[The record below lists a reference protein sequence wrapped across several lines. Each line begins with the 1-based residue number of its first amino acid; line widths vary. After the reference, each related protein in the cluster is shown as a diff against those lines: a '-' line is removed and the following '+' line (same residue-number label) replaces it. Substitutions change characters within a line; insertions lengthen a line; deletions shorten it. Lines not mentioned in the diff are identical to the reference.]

1 MVLLQY
7 AWGADLLLGRTYQ
20 AWVTVD
26 NGARRASSLPEVTSA
41 GSHPGELE
49 LVAALRQR
57 DESAFLALVRRF
69 HPSMVRVARVF
80 VNSEAIAEE
89 VVQESWLAVL
99 EGINAFEGRASLR
112 SWMFSI
118 VANRA
123 RTRAQREA
131 RSEPFSSFE
140 DPEGE
145 PTVDPA
151 RFHPPDHPRWPGH
164 WSSPPERW
172 AEEQLL
178 LQETVDLTKRAIEEL
193 PPAQRQVIVLRDV
206 EGCSAEEVCE
216 ALGVS
221 DGNQR
226 VLLHRARAKVRA
238 MLEPHLRRAP

>member
-1 MVLLQY
+1 M
-7 AWGADLLLGRTYQ
+7 
-20 AWVTVD
+20 
-26 NGARRASSLPEVTSA
+26 PEVTSA

-49 LVAALRQR
+49 LVAALRRR

-69 HPSMVRVARVF
+69 HSSMVRVARVF
-80 VNSEAIAEE
+80 VNSDAVADE
-89 VVQESWLAVL
+89 VVQEAWLAVL
-99 EGINAFEGRASLR
+99 EGIGAFEGRASLR

-123 RTRAQREA
+123 RSRALREA
-131 RSEPFSSFE
+131 RSEPFSFFE

-151 RFHPPDHPRWPGH
+151 RFNPPDHPRWPGH
-164 WSSPPERW
+164 WCSPPERW
-172 AEEQLL
+172 ADEQLL
-178 LQETVDLTKRAIEEL
+178 LKETVELTKHAIDTL

-206 EGCSAEEVCE
+206 EGCSSEEVCE

-238 MLEPHLRRAP
+238 MLEPHLRRTA

>member
-1 MVLLQY
+1 MRPTLC
-7 AWGADLLLGRTYQ
+7 
-20 AWVTVD
+20 
-26 NGARRASSLPEVTSA
+26 EMTSA
-41 GSHPGELE
+41 TSQPGEQE
-49 LVAALRQR
+49 LVAALRQG
-57 DESAFLALVRRF
+57 DEPAFLALVRRF
-69 HPSMVRVARVF
+69 HSAMLRVARVF
-80 VNSEAIAEE
+80 VNSDAVAEE
-89 VVQESWLAVL
+89 VVQEAWLAVL
-99 EGINAFEGRASLR
+99 EGIGAFEGRASLR

-123 RTRAQREA
+123 RSRAVREA

-164 WSSPPERW
+164 WCSPPERW

-178 LQETVDLTKRAIEEL
+178 VHETVELTKRAIDTL

-206 EGCSAEEVCE
+206 EGCSPEEVCE
-216 ALGVS
+216 TLGVS

-238 MLEPHLRRAP
+238 MLEPHLRRTA